1 MTNQTEC
8 TKGTLALPPVALKT
22 LLGGLSVREFLA
34 EYWQKKPLLVRQAV
48 PGFQGLVSR
57 DELFALA
64 RDADVES
71 RLVRCQNGQW
81 SVQHGPQQKKSL
93 QVRNAPV
100 PWTVLVQGLNLWR
113 DNADRLLRYFS
124 FIPYARLDDL
134 MVSYAVNGG
143 GVGPHFD
150 DYDVF
155 LLQGI
160 GRRRW
165 QIANQSDRTVL
176 KDAPLKILKDF
187 RPVHDWVLE
196 TGDLLYLPP
205 HWAHNGIAIG
215 ECMTYSVGF
224 RSPSFDELGREFLY
238 WMAERQSLPGIYA
251 DPGLKVQKR
260 PARIDEAMVGKIAQV
275 LANIRWQRSDVA
287 AFLGEYL
294 SEPKPQIF
302 FEPPENPPAPEDF
315 ARQVAAHGVRLHRK
329 CLMLWTPAAIYLN
342 GEELDCDALSG
353 TERELL
359 TRFADTRVLP
369 PTACSPALLE
379 LLYGMLTDGFLAESD
394 EDSAEQ

>member
-1 MTNQTEC
+1 MTAEAAALLVEDGDTVAVSGFTPSGC
-8 TKGTLALPPVALKT
+8 PKAVPLALA
-22 LLGGLSVREFLA
+22 
-34 EYWQKKPLLVRQAV
+34 Q
-48 PGFQGLVSR
+48 
-57 DELFALA
+57 
-64 RDADVES
+64 
-71 RLVRCQNGQW
+71 
-81 SVQHGPQQKKSL
+81 
-93 QVRNAPV
+93 QVRSGQRK
-100 PWTVLVQGLNLWR
+100 LRLGLLSGASTGEEIDSGWAELGMIAR
-113 DNADRLLRYFS
+113 RLPYMTSKALRT
-124 FIPYARLDDL
+124 
-134 MVSYAVNGG
+134 AVNGG

-165 QIANQSDRTVL
+165 QIANQSDRTIIEG
-176 KDAPLKILKDF
+176 APLRILKDF

-224 RSPSFDELGREFLY
+224 RSPSFEELGREFLY

-260 PARIDEAMVGKIAQV
+260 PARIDPMMVAKITQM

-302 FEPPENPPAPEDF
+302 FEPPENPPAQEDF

-329 CLMLWTPAAIYLN
+329 SLMLWTDAGIYLN
-342 GEELDCDALSG
+342 GEKLDCSG
-353 TERELL
+353 LNSAERELL
-359 TRFADTRVLP
+359 TRFADTRILP

-379 LLYGMLTDGFLAESD
+379 LLYGMLVDGFLNEID
-394 EDSAEQ
+394 KDSAEE